1 MESGLID
8 QRASTD
14 SAERDGADA
23 IDAATDA
30 EQTRREAE
38 AARQLE
44 RASAIATTMHL
55 FGAPSR
61 VRILHRLALGACSVN
76 ELARALGM
84 ERAAVSKQL
93 RLLSD
98 ECLVAGKRRGQQV
111 IYSIPDERL
120 VMMISELMSR
130 AEELATTA
138 RTVQREIAAA
148 ERAERLHR
156 LRLLDPAVAARRR
169 FAR

>member
-1 MESGLID
+1 MESGLAD
-8 QRASTD
+8 QRP
-14 SAERDGADA
+14 R
-23 IDAATDA
+23 IDTAVGIDTAVEV
-30 EQTRREAE
+30 EQTRHEAE
-38 AARQLE
+38 GARQLE
-44 RASAIATTMHL
+44 RAHAVATTMHL

-61 VRILHRLALGACSVN
+61 VRILGRLALGACSVN

-111 IYSIPDERL
+111 IYSIPDGRL
-120 VMMISELMSR
+120 AMLIAELTGR

-138 RTVQREIAAA
+138 RAVQREIAAT

-169 FAR
+169 FVH

>member
-1 MESGLID
+1 MEIGL
-8 QRASTD
+8 
-14 SAERDGADA
+14 
-23 IDAATDA
+23 A
-30 EQTRREAE
+30 EQQGPRIDPAVETEHARHEVE
-38 AARQLE
+38 EARQLE
-44 RASAIATTMHL
+44 RARGVATTMHL

-61 VRILHRLALGACSVN
+61 VRILGRLALGACSVN

-111 IYSIPDERL
+111 IYSIPDGRL
-120 VMMISELMSR
+120 AMLISELTGR
-130 AEELATTA
+130 AEELATLA
-138 RTVQREIAAA
+138 RAVQGEMAAT

-169 FAR
+169 FAH

>member
-1 MESGLID
+1 MESGLAD
-8 QRASTD
+8 QRP
-14 SAERDGADA
+14 R
-23 IDAATDA
+23 IDTAV
-30 EQTRREAE
+30 EAE
-38 AARQLE
+38 DARHEAEGARQLE
-44 RASAIATTMHL
+44 RAQSVATTMHL

-61 VRILHRLALGACSVN
+61 VRILGRLALGACSVN

-111 IYSIPDERL
+111 IYSIPDGRL
-120 VMMISELMSR
+120 AMLIAELTGR

-138 RTVQREIAAA
+138 RAVQREIAAT

-169 FAR
+169 FVH

>member
-1 MESGLID
+1 MEPGLVEERPTID
-8 QRASTD
+8 STV
-14 SAERDGADA
+14 
-23 IDAATDA
+23 DA
-30 EQTRREAE
+30 EHAHREAE

-44 RASAIATTMHL
+44 RANAIATTMHL

-61 VRILHRLALGACSVN
+61 VRILGRLALGACSVN

-111 IYSIPDERL
+111 IYSIPDGRL
-120 VMMISELMSR
+120 AMLIGEITGR
-130 AEELATTA
+130 AEELASTA
-138 RTVQREIAAA
+138 RAVQREMAAA

-169 FAR
+169 FSH